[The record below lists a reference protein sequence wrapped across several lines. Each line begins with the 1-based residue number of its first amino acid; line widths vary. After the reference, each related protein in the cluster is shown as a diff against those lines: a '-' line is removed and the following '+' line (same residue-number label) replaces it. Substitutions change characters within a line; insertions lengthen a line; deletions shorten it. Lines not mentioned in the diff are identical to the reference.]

1 MSEPAYVYVV
11 YIRSTPEAIYAAL
24 TSLEVR
30 PWWFNRLVVGEYK
43 VGAKLIQYSNPEKT
57 AVDLHSEVL
66 EMDPPRR
73 LKTTFFVDGGAYPIT
88 TVTYELIPLAGGNV
102 KLIVTHEG
110 LDAALHDGVSKGW
123 PAILSGLKST
133 LETGHNLDLER
144 NEEDLG
150 Q

>member
-1 MSEPAYVYVV
+1 MSDQTYVYVV
-11 YIRSTPEAIYAAL
+11 YIRSAPEAIYAAL

-30 PWWFNRLVVGEYK
+30 PWWFNRQVVGEYK
-43 VGAKLIQYSNPEKT
+43 VGAQLIQYSNPEKT

-66 EMDPPRR
+66 EMNPPRR
-73 LKTTFFVDGGAYPIT
+73 LKTTFFLDGGAFPVT

-110 LDAALHDGVSKGW
+110 LDATLHDGASKGW

-133 LETGHNLDLER
+133 LETGRNLDLER
-144 NEEDLG
+144 NDEGAG